1 MGELNKVWLSDITYL
16 KTTEGFVYLCVV
28 RDGHSRRVIGWA
40 TDTVQDT
47 HLVER
52 ALRQAYTLRGYVPE
66 GVIFHADRGTQYT
79 SQQLYHAC
87 EELGIAQSMG
97 RTGVCFD
104 NAMAES
110 FWSTLKT
117 EYYDRHTWDTP
128 MIPAQAMKQFLH
140 PPTLTHHPA

>member
-1 MGELNKVWLSDITYL
+1 MAIRYVTYL
-16 KTTEGFVYLCVV
+16 KTREGFVYLCVI

-40 TDTVQDT
+40 MDSIQDT

-52 ALRQAYTLRGYVPE
+52 ALRKAHTLRGYVPD

-79 SQQLYHAC
+79 SEQLYQVC
-87 EELGIAQSMG
+87 EELGINQSVG

-117 EYYDRHTWDTP
+117 SVL
-128 MIPAQAMKQFLH
+128 Q
-140 PPTLTHHPA
+140 PTHLDHQRPGT